1 MAIRTLPGADAW
13 IKEKAKLTVLK
24 EAVPECRG
32 CDLYKPATQAVFG
45 EGRKAAS
52 ILFIGEQPG
61 DEEDRTGRPFVGPAG
76 RLFDRALEEA
86 GIDRDT
92 TYVTN
97 AVKHFK
103 FEERGKRRIHKKPVD
118 TEIAAC
124 RPWLEAEFA
133 AVHPDITVC
142 LGATALQAVL
152 GKERRVLRDRGLFFD
167 HPTAGSVTTTVHP
180 SAILRAVD
188 SDQRHADFEA
198 FVKDLQAVR
207 RKLDSLG

>member
-1 MAIRTLPGADAW
+1 
-13 IKEKAKLTVLK
+13 
-24 EAVPECRG
+24 
-32 CDLYKPATQAVFG
+32 LYRHATQAVFG
-45 EGRKAAS
+45 EGRSKAR
-52 ILFIGEQPG
+52 IVLVGEQPG
-61 DEEDRTGRPFVGPAG
+61 DKEDLAGKPFVGPAG
-76 RLFDRALEEA
+76 GTLDRGLEA
-86 GIDRDT
+86 AHIDRT
-92 TYVTN
+92 EVYVTN